1 MLKQETKKSKS
12 FIHIR
17 TKMGINKDSLLYMK
31 KVYTLGDFFYWRVI
45 GRFKG
50 DKKETC
56 LIRVRTKDEADR
68 FMEDYS

>member
-1 MLKQETKKSKS
+1 
-12 FIHIR
+12 
-17 TKMGINKDSLLYMK
+17 MGINKDNLLYMK
-31 KVYTLGDFFYWRVI
+31 KVYALGDFFYWRVI